1 MQTGNISEL
10 FHGKQYGKI
19 RTSDGKE
26 AHFHKSCLWDVE
38 FESLD
43 EGLKVEFEIQSAYH
57 GFLAFHIRPC
67 SSAAVV

>member
-10 FHGKQYGKI
+10 FPNKQYGKI
-19 RTSDGKE
+19 KTSDGKE
-26 AHFHKSCLWDVE
+26 AHFHKNCLWGVA

-67 SSAAVV
+67 LTV